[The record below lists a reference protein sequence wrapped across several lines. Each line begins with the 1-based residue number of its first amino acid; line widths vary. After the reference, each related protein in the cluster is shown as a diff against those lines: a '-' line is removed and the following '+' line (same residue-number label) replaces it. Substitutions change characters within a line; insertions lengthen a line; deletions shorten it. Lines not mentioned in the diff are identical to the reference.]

1 MILEPQ
7 GKVCRVHRE
16 QEVWRTFRQHTKE
29 EISSGSVGGS
39 AGECNSPVRR
49 SNAALSKEGVSL
61 DDVEGSVVVN
71 MKECNSPCHVSSTA
85 LNKEEL
91 EENFGVF
98 KAKVPMAKFRNAMD
112 DEDSE
117 DGGGFR
123 CADCSKCLNCKTS
136 SKRTAITLREAREQQ
151 LIEESVK
158 IDVVNK
164 KVTVNYV

>member
-1 MILEPQ
+1 
-7 GKVCRVHRE
+7 
-16 QEVWRTFRQHTKE
+16 
-29 EISSGSVGGS
+29 
-39 AGECNSPVRR
+39 
-49 SNAALSKEGVSL
+49 
-61 DDVEGSVVVN
+61 
-71 MKECNSPCHVSSTA
+71 MKECNSPGHVINTA
-85 LNKEEL
+85 LDREDL
-91 EENFGVF
+91 EESFGVF

-158 IDVVNK
+158 IDVVNQ
-164 KVTVNYV
+164 TN